1 MEKYFNH
8 FFANIGYGALVIA
21 LAIYSF
27 LALFVIMNG
36 EWQPII
42 LIPTAILAYL
52 VGYYLNP
59 KNKND
64 ET

>member
-8 FFANIGYGALVIA
+8 FFANIGYGALVVA
-21 LAIYSF
+21 LAVYSF
-27 LALFVIMNG
+27 LAFWVITNG
-36 EWQPII
+36 EWYLPI